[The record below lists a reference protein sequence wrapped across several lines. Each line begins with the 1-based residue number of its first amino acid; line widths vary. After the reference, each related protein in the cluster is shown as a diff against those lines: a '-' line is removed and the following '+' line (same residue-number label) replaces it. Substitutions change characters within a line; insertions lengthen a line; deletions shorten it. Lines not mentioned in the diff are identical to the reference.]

1 MSELEVENEKLRQD
15 YQLLRN
21 SIKRGVEQQELE
33 AQYQSLLEEL
43 KRRRDEIISL
53 KAVLAQQSQS
63 LRSLS
68 QIQNTSNGDMSIRL
82 QDEAELMEAFQA
94 QKLVNRQLESELR
107 SMTDANNETLGE
119 YKRIIDEMQKENQSL
134 QGILL
139 EKVENGE
146 ENSVETLR
154 QSDHYLRHELQKS
167 TLMYVGMQE
176 QINELMQKNQELV
189 KKNNILANR
198 LRDHG
203 LNDSI
208 LLNDELFQSM
218 VAVKKKEVS
227 YQGILK
233 YRHEDEAK
241 ILQKLVI
248 DMKPR
253 LAITLQPGLP
263 AYVVFM
269 LIRYTDLINADHQV
283 RSLLTKYVQTIKRMY
298 KLPHNCD
305 CRILWLVNTL
315 R

>member
-1 MSELEVENEKLRQD
+1 MRKICEDERCKNENLLKEIARLRKSSSFNTEDSLKMSELEVENEKLRQD

-189 KKNNILANR
+189 KKNNIL
-198 LRDHG
+198 
-203 LNDSI
+203 
-208 LLNDELFQSM
+208 EKF
-218 VAVKKKEVS
+218 
-227 YQGILK
+227 
-233 YRHEDEAK
+233 
-241 ILQKLVI
+241 
-248 DMKPR
+248 
-253 LAITLQPGLP
+253 
-263 AYVVFM
+263 
-269 LIRYTDLINADHQV
+269 
-283 RSLLTKYVQTIKRMY
+283 
-298 KLPHNCD
+298 
-305 CRILWLVNTL
+305 
-315 R
+315 